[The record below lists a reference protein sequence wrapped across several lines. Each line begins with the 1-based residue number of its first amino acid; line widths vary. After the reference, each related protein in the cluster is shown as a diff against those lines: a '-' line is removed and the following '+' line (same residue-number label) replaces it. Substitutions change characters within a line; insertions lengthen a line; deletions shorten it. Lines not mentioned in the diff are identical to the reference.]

1 MINKR
6 EHKIFVGIH
15 VFEGGAVSYLGKTE
29 LEVKEKFYK
38 EQIEF
43 DTNLS
48 DEELEERINTE
59 DKLDEIIEEYFGDT
73 GEGDG
78 DTFKIELDFIKL

>member
-1 MINKR
+1 MMQ

-15 VFEGGAVSYLGKTE
+15 VFE
-29 LEVKEKFYK
+29 VKEKFYR

-48 DEELEERINTE
+48 DEELEERVNTE
-59 DKLDEIIEEYFGDT
+59 DKLDAVLEEYFWGYRRR
-73 GEGDG
+73 
-78 DTFKIELDFIKL
+78 